1 MYSGMNANP
10 NNFWQYSVAFYREPG
25 IAEAC
30 LKLQS
35 QHGFDVNLVLFCIW
49 YGLHRGLLPAP
60 LLQQALDFS
69 QNWNA
74 LGVHPLRDAR
84 TMLKRGTH
92 LQSLSSAADINA
104 LRESIKGLELK
115 AEQIQQQELQHLAAA
130 HPDHNAQGNSQV
142 DTMQENLKNLCE
154 LSGCEW
160 QRAEPQLQ
168 LILESVGKAL
178 AE

>member
-1 MYSGMNANP
+1 MNANA
-10 NNFWQYSVAFYREPG
+10 NNFWLYSVAFYREPG

-30 LKLQS
+30 LKLQN
-35 QHGFDVNLVLFCIW
+35 QHGFDVNLVLFCLW
-49 YGLHRGLLPAP
+49 YGLNRGLVPAP
-60 LLQQALDFS
+60 LLQQAVDFS
-69 QNWNA
+69 HYWNA
-74 LGVHPLRDAR
+74 LGVQPLRDAR
-84 TMLKRGTH
+84 TMLKSDTR
-92 LQSLSSAADINA
+92 LRSLSSAADINA

-115 AEQIQQQELQHLAAA
+115 AEQIQQQELKQLAAA
-130 HPDHNAQGNSQV
+130 HRTTMRKATPQV
-142 DTMQENLKNLCE
+142 DMMQENLKNLCE